1 MDYATARELLY
12 EIRVIRFALVGGVV
26 VLFLGF
32 AAIVDALRRRK

>member
-12 EIRVIRFALVGGVV
+12 EIRVTRFALVGGVV

-32 AAIVDALRRRK
+32 AVVVDALRRRK